1 MKRKYVVNILWF
13 KIWKDDNR
21 YGTSMEYHEAVSS
34 AEAKGFALGNMPMG
48 ACIETISVL
57 DLTAILEGK

>member
-1 MKRKYVVNILWF
+1 MKRKYVVNVLWF
-13 KIWKDDNR
+13 KIWEKGR
-21 YGTSMEYHEAVSS
+21 HYGTSMEYHEAVSS
-34 AEAKGFALGNMPMG
+34 AVAKGFALENVPKG